1 MLKYLDKKDKNP
13 VQNIDHRNNKSEPAK
28 DQTDRDNFPDPP
40 KPVEDK
46 PLSD

>member
-1 MLKYLDKKDKNP
+1 

-28 DQTDRDNFPDPP
+28 DQTDRDTFPDPP